1 METPGSPGPNDPTQ
15 HMPPPPAPPPPGYGS
30 QPPPGYGSQPPPWG
44 TWSGARLPVPGNAE
58 WAMWFFV
65 EILFAII
72 WAASDQVG
80 AGEFMIATAVI
91 TFAYL
96 ISRGIA
102 KASRVLEH

>member
-1 METPGSPGPNDPTQ
+1 METPSDPTQ
-15 HMPPPPAPPPPGYGS
+15 QPTPPPAPPPQAGYGPGG
-30 QPPPGYGSQPPPWG
+30 PPPIINWP
-44 TWSGARLPVPGNAE
+44 TGARLPMPGNAE

-72 WAASDQVG
+72 WAASDAVD
-80 AGEFMIATAVI
+80 AGGFVTATAAI

-102 KASRVLEH
+102 KASRVLEQ

>member
-1 METPGSPGPNDPTQ
+1 MDTPSTP
-15 HMPPPPAPPPPGYGS
+15 PPPPGPEDETRRVEGTGS
-30 QPPPGYGSQPPPWG
+30 AQLGPLVSFNVPAG
-44 TWSGARLPVPGNAE
+44 GARLPVLGNAE

-72 WAASDQVG
+72 WAASDAVD
-80 AGEFMIATAVI
+80 AGGFVTATAAI

>member
-1 METPGSPGPNDPTQ
+1 MDTPSASPPGPEDETRRVEPTASSELG
-15 HMPPPPAPPPPGYGS
+15 PLVSSDLPLG
-30 QPPPGYGSQPPPWG
+30 
-44 TWSGARLPVPGNAE
+44 GARMPQFGNAE
-58 WAMWFFV
+58 WAMWFLV

-72 WAASDQVG
+72 WAASDEVDADAFVQ
-80 AGEFMIATAVI
+80 ATAII